1 LDFGFRTG
9 KSYWSFSLTEKING
23 QLGMPKDLFRM
34 ILLGTPNETT
44 PNLYDLRTL
53 GADLT
58 AYTEAA
64 LGYSKILNDGGR
76 LVRK

>member
-1 LDFGFRTG
+1 
-9 KSYWSFSLTEKING
+9 
-23 QLGMPKDLFRM
+23 MPKDLFRM